1 MFEKE
6 TKETTLGGRPARCRG
21 RGKRLAA
28 TALVLGILAV
38 LSVGA
43 LRAFGQGPRW
53 MIHGHGPCSPED
65 AQKHVTRVV
74 GWLVDDVKGTPEQ
87 EKKLTEIAQA
97 ALADLAPLHAEL
109 RANRAQAATLLTQ
122 ETIDRAALEAL
133 RVKQVALVTT
143 ASTRLTKVI
152 ADAAEVL
159 TPAQRLELAKLL
171 ERHWS

>member
-53 MIHGHGPCSPED
+53 MIHG
-65 AQKHVTRVV
+65 Q
-74 GWLVDDVKGTPEQ
+74 
-87 EKKLTEIAQA
+87 KKLTEIAQA